1 MLLKK
6 HSNNADIPSRTIRG
20 EKPTPLPKDTWSHK
34 KAIKIEKILH
44 NDARIIFFFFNQNSN
59 IHSCGAKGPQ
69 VKKNLPVYLLLHS
82 EFFRSTFFLHHLRN
96 FWVHEIQIT
105 IMISVCIFLEK
116 IMLKILKLEKIQI
129 VYEIFRWFPPREKK
143 RSPQQFSK
151 IIECSILNFPIMFLI

>member
-1 MLLKK
+1 MEKSQHHCQRTPDHIKKPSKLKR
-6 HSNNADIPSRTIRG
+6 SCIMMQ
-20 EKPTPLPKDTWSHK
+20 ELY
-34 KAIKIEKILH
+34 
-44 NDARIIFFFFNQNSN
+44 FFFNQNSN

-116 IMLKILKLEKIQI
+116 IMLKILKLEKIQT

-143 RSPQQFSK
+143 DH
-151 IIECSILNFPIMFLI
+151 LNNSLRL